1 MQFLGRYFGQQ
12 TADDRVIRD
21 AFYEFLCPEMGR
33 QPLLLTLRA
42 PVSAEQSSFGDVYAA
57 LSPGPSMAARC

>member
-33 QPLLLTLRA
+33 QPLLLTLGAR
-42 PVSAEQSSFGDVYAA
+42 VSLSSQV
-57 LSPGPSMAARC
+57 LETSMPP